1 MISRRSFL
9 VTGSLALASS
19 AVSAPPQEQTNDLS
33 TWDGVRAQFDL
44 SPEYTHLGLF
54 YIASHPRSVRQAI
67 EAYRKRLDA
76 NPFLTVERSMFE
88 KPEDNLPLRACNAI
102 ASYIGGSADDIALT
116 QNTTTGLALLYHG
129 LPLKAGDEIVTTI
142 HDHYSH
148 HESIRLATE
157 RTGATWR
164 KIALFDSHDAISAD
178 EIAQRIRNAVRP
190 NTRAIGITWVHSST
204 GLKLPLRRI
213 ADALADVN
221 RQRDNKVLLIV
232 DGVHGIG
239 VEDRNIVAT
248 GVDAFAAGAHKWIL
262 GPRGTGFVWARPE
275 VWAMMRPVVPSFTS
289 WELFNAWA
297 EDKKPSIPARASWFT
312 PGGFWAFDH
321 YWAVPAAL
329 DFHKAV
335 GYERI
340 TKRIHDLNSQMKEG
354 LAKMSN
360 VILYTPRSSD
370 LSAGIVCFDIKG
382 MKQVDVMNQLLAKHK
397 IIASTTPYAVSY
409 ARVSFG
415 IPNTEQEVEK
425 TLKAVRSLA

>member
-1 MISRRSFL
+1 
-9 VTGSLALASS
+9 
-19 AVSAPPQEQTNDLS
+19 
-33 TWDGVRAQFDL
+33 
-44 SPEYTHLGLF
+44 
-54 YIASHPRSVRQAI
+54 
-67 EAYRKRLDA
+67 
-76 NPFLTVERSMFE
+76 
-88 KPEDNLPLRACNAI
+88 
-102 ASYIGGSADDIALT
+102 
-116 QNTTTGLALLYHG
+116 
-129 LPLKAGDEIVTTI
+129 
-142 HDHYSH
+142 
-148 HESIRLATE
+148 
-157 RTGATWR
+157 
-164 KIALFDSHDAISAD
+164 
-178 EIAQRIRNAVRP
+178 
-190 NTRAIGITWVHSST
+190 
-204 GLKLPLRRI
+204 
-213 ADALADVN
+213 
-221 RQRDNKVLLIV
+221 
-232 DGVHGIG
+232 VHGIG